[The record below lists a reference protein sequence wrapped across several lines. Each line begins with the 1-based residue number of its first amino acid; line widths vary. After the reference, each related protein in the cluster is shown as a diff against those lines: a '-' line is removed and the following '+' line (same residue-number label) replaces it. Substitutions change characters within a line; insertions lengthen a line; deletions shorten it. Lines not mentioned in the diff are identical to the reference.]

1 MKDDE
6 KRNLQVVEGARPR
19 TPVCSFCGKSK
30 DEVGALIA
38 GGSAYICDEC
48 VAEMQRQ
55 LRRPLG

>member
-6 KRNLQVVEGARPR
+6 KRNLQVVPGSARA
-19 TPVCSFCGKSK
+19 PVCSFCGKSK

-38 GGSAYICDEC
+38 GDAAYICDEC

-55 LRRPLG
+55 LRRPQG